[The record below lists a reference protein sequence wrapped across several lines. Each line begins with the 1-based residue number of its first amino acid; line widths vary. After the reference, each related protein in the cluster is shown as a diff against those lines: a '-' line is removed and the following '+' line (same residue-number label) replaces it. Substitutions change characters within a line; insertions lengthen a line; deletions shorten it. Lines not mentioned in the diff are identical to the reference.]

1 MKLIGNLTVRHAAL
15 EGIFHFGGN
24 LVMRWNPDESRLHP
38 TIKQW
43 TKLLEEALGR
53 LDQSMIMTTITARMI
68 RMAPKLLHTAIYI
81 MTPLF
86 IKPPHPALLPQ
97 ECKLESHYLSVQLL
111 YFPLPH
117 LPFLSWTMFPPLDG
131 MEVKSNHTAYKDLS

>member
-1 MKLIGNLTVRHAAL
+1 MRHAAL

-53 LDQSMIMTTITARMI
+53 LDQSMIMTIITARMT
-68 RMAPKLLHTAIYI
+68 RMAPKLLHTAIYT
-81 MTPLF
+81 MTPSF
-86 IKPPHPALLPQ
+86 IKPPLPALRHQ
-97 ECKLESHYLSVQLL
+97 ECKLESHYLLARLL
-111 YFPLPH
+111 YFPLRH
-117 LPFLSWTMFPPLDG
+117 LPSLSWTMFPPLDG
-131 MEVKSNHTAYKDLS
+131 MEVKSNHTAYKDLN